1 MARTLCRGLGV
12 VFLLAGAAGFAEPQL
27 AGLHLTP
34 THNVIHVVSGL
45 VLLYIGFAGSL
56 EAARA
61 LNLVFG
67 SAYFLLGLLGFV
79 APSVVGSLLGHGP
92 GLDARSLLPDN
103 LLHLVLGGAFLFG
116 GLAQPSAR
124 TISVTP
130 R

>member
-1 MARTLCRGLGV
+1 MARTLCRWLGV
-12 VFLLAGAAGFAEPQL
+12 VFLLAGAAGFAEPHL

-34 THNVIHVVSGL
+34 THNVIHLVSGL
-45 VLLYIGFAGSL
+45 LLLYIGFTGSL
-56 EAARA
+56 EAARG
-61 LNLVFG
+61 LSLVFG

-79 APSVVGSLLGHGP
+79 APSVVSSLLGHGP

-116 GLAQPSAR
+116 GLAQPTAR